1 MLRGYAV
8 RAVVL
13 LFVALA
19 GGASAFEERRPVVL
33 ARFAYVN
40 TAVFEP
46 SFASPPAQP
55 KAAVTSPPA
64 IVHSGPEAVPS
75 VSTEIGEY
83 RPVLLIAAEA
93 DVTQPSEP
101 KENARA
107 TGVADGIDTIKL
119 IAEFVPLAP
128 VHRAAPRLA
137 SLEPVTVLAELAPDR
152 MLKARDEVLKARPEE
167 PVLPRRIVH
176 RERTRA
182 SAAHAMHRNAP
193 SKKKKVA
200 SAKVPRW
207 ATRMFDGP
215 WQSHAFSY
223 Q

>member
-13 LFVALA
+13 LFVAIA

-46 SFASPPAQP
+46 SFAILPAQP
-55 KAAVTSPPA
+55 EAAVTTPPA
-64 IVHSGPEAVPS
+64 TVHSGPETVPS
-75 VSTEIGEY
+75 ARTDPGEY
-83 RPVLLIAAEA
+83 RPGLLVAAEA
-93 DVTQPSEP
+93 DVTQPP
-101 KENARA
+101 GPNENARA
-107 TGVADGIDTIKL
+107 TAAADGIDTIKL
-119 IAEFVPLAP
+119 VEGPVPVTP
-128 VHRAAPRLA
+128 VDRAAPRLA
-137 SLEPVTVLAELAPDR
+137 SPEPAAVLAELAPDQV
-152 MLKARDEVLKARPEE
+152 LKARDEVLKARPEE
-167 PVLPRRIVH
+167 PVLPPRIIQ
-176 RERTRA
+176 RERPRA
-182 SAAHAMHRNAP
+182 SATHAVHRKAP
-193 SKKKKVA
+193 PAKKVA

-207 ATRMFDGP
+207 AKKMFDGP